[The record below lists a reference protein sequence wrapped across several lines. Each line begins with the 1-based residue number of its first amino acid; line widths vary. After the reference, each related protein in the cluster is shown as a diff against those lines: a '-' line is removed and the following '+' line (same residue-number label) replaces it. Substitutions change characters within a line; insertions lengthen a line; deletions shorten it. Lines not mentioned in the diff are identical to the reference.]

1 MEQLRFS
8 QKEDLHRV
16 AEFITDRFW
25 EYEQY
30 TFLADGLSEPKEILT
45 KVTEAALPLFLSKGD
60 IYIYGEQKIQGVLVG
75 IPIKKYTM
83 LNILLSSFSTS
94 KLLKD
99 ISKDDMALLKEKGE
113 SSAKIHDKSWHKKY
127 SKNAYYI
134 FQIAVAK
141 ENKGTGVFR
150 KLITPV
156 LDMCDER
163 QMDVILETNTK
174 DNILIY
180 EHFGF
185 DVVEQH
191 KSADMP
197 YAEYCMILR
206 RNVEMRSAGEKN
218 GY

>member
-1 MEQLRFS
+1 MEQLRFA
-8 QKEDLHRV
+8 QKEDLHSV
-16 AEFITDRFW
+16 AEFITDRFL

-30 TFLADGLSEPKEILT
+30 TFLADELSAPKEILT
-45 KVTEAALPLFLSKGD
+45 KMTMAALPLFLSKGD
-60 IYIYGEQKIQGVLVG
+60 IYIYGESKMQGVLVG

-83 LNILLSSFSTS
+83 LNILLSSFSSS

-99 ISKDDMALLKEKGE
+99 ISKDDMRLLKEKGE
-113 SSAKIHDKSWHKKY
+113 RSAKIHDKSWYKKY

-141 ENKGTGVFR
+141 ESKGTGVFR
-150 KLITPV
+150 ELITPI
-156 LDMCDER
+156 LNMCDER

-180 EHFGF
+180 DHFDF
-185 DVVEQH
+185 DMVEEH

-197 YAEYCMILR
+197 YAEYCMI
-206 RNVEMRSAGEKN
+206 KKFK
-218 GY
+218 